1 MRKRQPLTADI
12 VASLAVAFGYVV
24 ACQGSRASIL
34 LMGWSAIFARTL
46 VKYACGSTSFS
57 LAGLCRP
64 PNYAERARFPQIWP

>member
-1 MRKRQPLTADI
+1 MLAAEQGSVRKRQPLTADI

-46 VKYACGSTSFS
+46 VK
-57 LAGLCRP
+57 
-64 PNYAERARFPQIWP
+64 